1 MATIV
6 SASLALRACGKFP
19 AIFETAN
26 RIASVSF
33 QEGKASITPMGN
45 TELCDFETKGDK
57 IVVYTKM
64 NKLVF
69 TRNDDGTLEGRLKKR
84 KS

>member
-6 SASLALRACGKFP
+6 SASLALRACGKFTP
-19 AIFETAN
+19 IFETAN

-33 QEGKASITPMGN
+33 RSGKASITLMGN
-45 TELCDFETKGDK
+45 TELCDFETKRRQD
-57 IVVYTKM
+57 VVYTKT

-69 TRNDDGTLEGRLKKR
+69 YQER
-84 KS
+84 